1 MKRDINLI
9 YVLATMLSLAMLNT
23 PALAEPHHAKLVGFQ
38 EVPVVVTEGS
48 GHFKMDIAP
57 GDGSFDFV
65 LSYEG
70 IEGGAIQQA
79 HVHVGQRNVN
89 GGIVV
94 FLCTNLTPLPAGVP
108 APPPCPPSPG
118 TLTGTRTTADVLAQT
133 TQGVSAGELSA
144 VLTAV
149 RNGRAYA
156 NVHSAASPGGE
167 IRGQISRGHHD
178 DD

>member
-1 MKRDINLI
+1 MNRLRIA
-9 YVLATMLSLAMLNT
+9 YVLAAMLSLAILNT
-23 PALAEPHHAKLVGFQ
+23 PALAEPHHAKLIGFQ
-38 EVPVVVTEGS
+38 EVPVVVTGGS
-48 GHFKMDIAP
+48 GNFKMDIAP
-57 GDGSFDFV
+57 GDGSFDFE

-79 HVHVGQRNVN
+79 HIHVGQRNVN

-94 FLCTNLTPLPAGVP
+94 FLCTNLTPPVGVP
-108 APPPCPPSPG
+108 TPPHCPASPG
-118 TLTGTRTTADVLAQT
+118 MVTGTRTAADVLAQT

-144 VLTAV
+144 VLTAL

-156 NVHSAASPGGE
+156 NVHSTASPGGE